1 MEELKDYSGPLKD
14 DLRLEDFSKE
24 FIIKLAKE
32 WQNRYPLQEELWV
45 EMIKDRFG
53 QEVADEMEMIFNT
66 KMAELSLPRMAKLAN
81 IQVKDMVDVMKVFQ
95 LIVEGLM
102 AFQPDSTYEIIN
114 RNHVIWTAKRCLNLE
129 YFEKVDP
136 ARVQSFCHEKEG
148 RYFELYTSIFLPNCE
163 VTALKLPPRK
173 SREEIACQWELK
185 IKT

>member
-1 MEELKDYSGPLKD
+1 MQELNDYSGPLKD

-53 QEVADEMEMIFNT
+53 QKEADELEMIFNT
-66 KMAELSLPRMAKLAN
+66 RMAELSLPRMAKLAN

-102 AFQPDSTYEIIN
+102 GFQPDSTYEIVN
-114 RNHVIWTAKRCLNLE
+114 RNHVIWTVKRCLNLE

-136 ARVQSFCHEKEG
+136 TRIVSFCQDKEE
-148 RYFELYTSIFLPNCE
+148 RYLYIYTGVLLPDCE
-163 VTALKLPPRK
+163 IKALKLPPRE

-185 IKT
+185 LKS